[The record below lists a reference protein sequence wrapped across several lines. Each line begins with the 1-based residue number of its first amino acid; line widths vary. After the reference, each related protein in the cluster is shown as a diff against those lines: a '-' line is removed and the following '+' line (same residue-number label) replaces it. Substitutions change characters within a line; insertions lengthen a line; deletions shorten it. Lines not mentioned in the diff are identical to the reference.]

1 MRLRI
6 LLFIL
11 LLGFYNPIYG
21 QNIRISGE
29 VSSAITQ
36 EGVARAVIKLMTAD
50 NATLVAIDTTRYRMI
65 TEKGDN
71 WQNTYADKQSGAIF
85 SFIVPAEKEYLLVAE
100 AKGFDE
106 FRCRVVPESEKKQ
119 FLFHPSISFRLKSIN
134 LAK

>member
-71 WQNTYADKQSGAIF
+71 WQNTYAD
-85 SFIVPAEKEYLLVAE
+85 
-100 AKGFDE
+100 
-106 FRCRVVPESEKKQ
+106 
-119 FLFHPSISFRLKSIN
+119 
-134 LAK
+134 